1 MLATLLT
8 QYNPDGSVIPLSEL
22 STARDGYGRRPFVF
36 VEIDMDFCANVYG
49 VAPCTA
55 TIDADNPQKC
65 YNTLIS
71 CQDRPNFARS
81 VKTYRFSD
89 QNQQVPEGLD
99 AIPCLQGISL
109 TPAKIDT
116 GNGLGLR
123 AGASATFID
132 FPHSDIRID
141 PYVNERDYIPL
152 ANGTFWGKFRARNP
166 YYNGRVMRIYSGYL
180 DAAGKYNPD
189 LFERRTYFIES
200 FDGVSARGTVAIGA
214 KDILKLAGDDRAV
227 FPRPSVGKLT
237 LDIND
242 TQTAVTITPVGVGNL
257 DYPASGFVRIG
268 SEVCSFTRSGDNL
281 TLVRGQGG
289 TERRAHSVGDT
300 VQLCGRFNGAT
311 VQNIVFELLTVGAN
325 INPDYIDIGEWNAE
339 QAAYLPRL
347 YSALITA
354 PTGVSKLIAE
364 LAEQVGFFMFWDE
377 VAEKIIFKAIRPN
390 SGTDTIYDITADT
403 HILADSLDI
412 KDLVNE
418 RLNEVWVYYGIID
431 ATKNLTEESNYKV
444 VEVSSNPADQSEIQ
458 SNDLRIKKIFS
469 RWISG
474 RNGAAAVELANR
486 YLLRYG
492 QAPRQVALKLDAKDA
507 QIALAD
513 FVRVD
518 SPQNQTFSGFNQ
530 SLLLQIIQRVE
541 SKQGTTYDVMAREF
555 AYDDVNFDT
564 GLRELLVNEDAFDY
578 NIREEYDTFYGDSPD
593 GKIVRVIIAEGVLV
607 TATSVSIP
615 AMTFGAWPAST
626 TLEIVIDGIVAG
638 RGGDGGGT
646 GGTGGVPFEGTGQD
660 GGLAIAATRPAVIT
674 VATGGTL
681 CGGGGGGGGVR
692 LRTSGGQTYAV
703 MGGGGGA
710 PYAPA
715 GFFDA
720 VLGEEIQL
728 PQAAGRLVGG
738 SGASIWEF
746 SDARVR
752 SGSGGNVG
760 FSGNVGA
767 LVSGSSLSVRT
778 FWPAGQVGS
787 AITGAS
793 LVTIVNNGSIRGGI
807 IN

>member
-8 QYNPDGSVIPLSEL
+8 QYNPDGSVIPLSAIT
-22 STARDGYGRRPFVF
+22 SVRDQYGRRPFVY

-49 VAPCTA
+49 VASCTA
-55 TIDADNPQKC
+55 SIDVDNPQKC

-71 CQDRPNFARS
+71 CQDRPNFVRS

-141 PYVNERDYIPL
+141 PYVSERPYIPL

-166 YYNGRVMRIYSGYL
+166 YYNGRVMRVYSGYL
-180 DAAGKYNPD
+180 DAAGKYDPD
-189 LFERRTYFIES
+189 LFERRTYFIEE
-200 FDGVSARGTVAIGA
+200 FDGVSARGTVTIKA
-214 KDILKLAGDDRAV
+214 KDVLKLANDDRAV

-237 LDIND
+237 LDLDETD
-242 TQTAVTITPVGVGNL
+242 TTVTITPVGVGNL

-268 SEVCSFTRSGDNL
+268 SEVCAFTRSGDNL
-281 TLVRGQGG
+281 TLTRGQGG
-289 TERRAHSVGDT
+289 TDASSHSVGDT
-300 VQLCGRFNGAT
+300 VQLCGQFDAVS
-311 VQNIVFELLTVGAN
+311 VQDIVFDLLTIGAR
-325 INPDYIDIGEWNAE
+325 ISPSYIDKGEWDAE

-377 VAEKIIFKAIRPN
+377 VAEKIIFRSIRPN
-390 SGTDTIYDITADT
+390 AGTDTIFDLTADS

-418 RLNEVWVYYGIID
+418 RLNEVWVYYGVID
-431 ATKNLTEESNYKV
+431 TTKNLTEASNYKIV
-444 VEVSSNPADQSEIQ
+444 QVSSNPADQSEIQ

-469 RWISG
+469 RWITEF
-474 RNGAAAVELANR
+474 NGSAATELANR

-507 QIALAD
+507 QVKLAD
-513 FVRVD
+513 FVRVT

-530 SLLLQIIQRVE
+530 SLLLQVIQRTE
-541 SKQGTTYDVMAREF
+541 SQQGTTYDVMAREF
-555 AYDDVNFDT
+555 AYNDVDFDT
-564 GLRELLVNEDAFDY
+564 GLRVIEVNADAFDF
-578 NIREEYDTFYGDSPD
+578 NIRDAYDAIYADSPD
-593 GKIVRVIIAEGVLV
+593 GKTVRVIVAEGVLV

-615 AMTFGAWPAST
+615 AMVFGSWPAST
-626 TLEIVIDGIVAG
+626 TLEIVIDGIVSG
-638 RGGDGGGT
+638 RGGNGGNFPDESGKDGQ
-646 GGTGGVPFEGTGQD
+646 F
-660 GGLAIAATRPAVIT
+660 GGLSISANRAATLTINS
-674 VATGGTL
+674 GGRVS
-681 CGGGGGGGGVR
+681 GGGGGGGAAQIVR
-692 LRTSGGQTYAV
+692 SSDGSVIDVA
-703 MGGGGGA
+703 GGGGGA
-710 PYAPA
+710 PYGIA
-715 GFFDA
+715 GVTKA
-720 VLGEEIQL
+720 SLGTVTKLSENG
-728 PQAAGRLVGG
+728 GRLVGG
-738 SGASIWEF
+738 DGGAIGTALTGGTGGAIGESGQFGDDQITSGAIGEG
-746 SDARVR
+746 A
-752 SGSGGNVG
+752 GGG
-760 FSGNVGA
+760 I
-767 LVSGSSLSVRT
+767 
-778 FWPAGQVGS
+778 GQ
-787 AITGAS
+787 AITGAAN
-793 LVTIVNNGSIRGGI
+793 LTIVNNGQI
-807 IN
+807 IGDIIS